1 MQVLPIINQV
11 GPLPLKAQF
20 KSPMDGPAVLV
31 VTGSLWS
38 QTANTL
44 LTMGVQLD
52 GTSIG
57 TAKIWSNGVATHR
70 AFPALFLG
78 VNLTYGDHVLTFT
91 AGANVIS
98 DLNDTFTASLI
109 F

>member
-1 MQVLPIINQV
+1 MN
-11 GPLPLKAQF
+11 
-20 KSPMDGPAVLV
+20 
-31 VTGSLWS
+31 
-38 QTANTL
+38 
-44 LTMGVQLD
+44 VQLD

-78 VNLTYGDHVLTFT
+78 VNLTYGPHVLTLT
-91 AGANVIS
+91 PGANVVS
-98 DLNDTFTASLI
+98 DLNDTFAVSLI